1 MLRYDVLQFDIK
13 IYEGINMLPLA
24 VEIVEDIQSESLPNG
39 ENQQKAMK
47 FVELLLSG
55 YSNEKAWRT
64 LHPDAYDKALS
75 YGGQWQIRSRVKQ
88 YMNTKYVSQL
98 LDKYSRDY
106 WHHFLSHKI
115 EQLEWLHSVAM
126 DDGQET
132 KIRLEATKIFQNF
145 VKPPTEKIEVN
156 HNITLDRKDEYK
168 KMLEMRKQ
176 QLFDVAN
183 S

>member
-1 MLRYDVLQFDIK
+1 
-13 IYEGINMLPLA
+13 MLPLA
-24 VEIVEDIQSESLPNG
+24 VKIVEDIQLEPLPNG
-39 ENQQKAMK
+39 QNQQRAMN

-64 LHPDAYDKALS
+64 LHPEAYDKAIE
-75 YGGQWQIRSRVKQ
+75 YGGQWQVRSRVKQ
-88 YMNTKYVSQL
+88 YMNTKYVSGL

-106 WHHFLSHKI
+106 WHYFLSHKI

-126 DDGQET
+126 DETEDT
-132 KIRLEATKIFQNF
+132 KIRLDATKVFQNF

-156 HNITLDRKDEYK
+156 HNVTVDRKEEYK

-176 QLFDVAN
+176 ALFEAAN

>member
-1 MLRYDVLQFDIK
+1 
-13 IYEGINMLPLA
+13 MLPLA
-24 VEIVEDIQSESLPNG
+24 VEIVEDIQSEPLPNG
-39 ENQQKAMK
+39 ENQQKAMR

-64 LHPDAYDKALS
+64 LHPDAYHKAIA
-75 YGGQWQIRSRVKQ
+75 YGGQWQVRSRVKQ

-126 DDGQET
+126 DDNQDVKT
-132 KIRLEATKIFQNF
+132 RLDATKIFQNF

-156 HNITLDRKDEYK
+156 HNVTVDRKEEYRQ
-168 KMLEMRKQ
+168 MLEMRKQ
-176 QLFDVAN
+176 QLFEVAN
-183 S
+183 A